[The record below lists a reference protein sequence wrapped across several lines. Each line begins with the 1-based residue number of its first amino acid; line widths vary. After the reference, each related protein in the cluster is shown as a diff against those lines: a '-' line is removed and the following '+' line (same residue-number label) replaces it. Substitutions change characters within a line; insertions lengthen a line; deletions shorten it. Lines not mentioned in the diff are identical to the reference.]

1 VVGFHIGKKEEAAR
15 LGRVTKDFSSGKKDR
30 TCCVMKVNSGSGTQ
44 VICFEPG
51 EELSGILNARY
62 HQLKV

>member
-1 VVGFHIGKKEEAAR
+1 
-15 LGRVTKDFSSGKKDR
+15 
-30 TCCVMKVNSGSGTQ
+30 MKVLGEGSAQ

-51 EELSGILNARY
+51 EELSEILCSRY